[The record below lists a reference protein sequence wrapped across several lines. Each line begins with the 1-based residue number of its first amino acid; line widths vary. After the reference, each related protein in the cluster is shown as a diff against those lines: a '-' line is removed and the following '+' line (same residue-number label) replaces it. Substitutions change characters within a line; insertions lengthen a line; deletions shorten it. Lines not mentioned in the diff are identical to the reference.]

1 MFKASLQRLHVI
13 KCGDSFTYR
22 TSLHALQHE
31 SLNDTRVLMI
41 DSFDVFYWEHKHVTR
56 DTRARVQDE
65 ELLRSVVHKC
75 QMLTAVLTVSAEY
88 RAPNSHALKGV
99 KFEAGG
105 TVDHVIH
112 MARRTEPEWPIEISY
127 LQHRFEARVT
137 TNVGLEVSPQN

>member
-13 KCGDSFTYR
+13 KCGDAFTFR

-65 ELLRSVVHKC
+65 ELLRGVVHKC
-75 QMLTAVLTVSAEY
+75 QLLTAVLTVSAEY
-88 RAPNSHALKGV
+88 RAPSSHVLKGV
-99 KFEAGG
+99 KHESGS
-105 TVDHVIH
+105 TPDHVIH
-112 MARRTEPEWPIEISY
+112 LARRADADWPIEISY
-127 LQHRFEARVT
+127 LQHHFPARVT
-137 TNVGLEVSPQN
+137 SNVGLEVSTEN